1 MNAVKGECVVGRRLC
16 ARSALTWRERILAE
30 AGYSDYFGSVSEQ
43 NSHYKQLT
51 LEVEVA
57 GWYSGCV

>member
-1 MNAVKGECVVGRRLC
+1 MNAVRGECVVGQRLC

-57 GWYSGCV
+57 G